1 VVLGG
6 VNLLVM
12 TLKYRK
18 YLVLFI
24 ICCMIL
30 VATLGFKWIGKTL
43 YPLNYQEHII
53 KYSDK
58 YDIDP
63 FLVAAIIRVESKYY
77 TYAMSS
83 KGAMG
88 LMQILPTTGKWAAE
102 EIGITNFN
110 NEMLYNP
117 EINIEIG
124 CWYISKL
131 LKQFNNNIRLIV
143 AAYNGGSGNVSKWL
157 NDPEYSSDGKNL
169 NNIPF
174 KETDQYVEK
183 VIKSY
188 EIYKKLYDIEDF
200 K

>member
-1 VVLGG
+1 M
-6 VNLLVM
+6 LVM